1 MAHSSPWFS
10 TACAGATV
18 HRSHLFHL
26 YSQRD
31 SSASK
36 LPYAIKIKESVYN
49 SPENWLTLV
58 LVNF

>member
-1 MAHSSPWFS
+1 MAHSSLWFS
-10 TACAGATV
+10 TTCAGATA

-36 LPYAIKIKESVYN
+36 LPYAIKIKDSQ
-49 SPENWLTLV
+49 SMIPQKIGSH
-58 LVNF
+58 